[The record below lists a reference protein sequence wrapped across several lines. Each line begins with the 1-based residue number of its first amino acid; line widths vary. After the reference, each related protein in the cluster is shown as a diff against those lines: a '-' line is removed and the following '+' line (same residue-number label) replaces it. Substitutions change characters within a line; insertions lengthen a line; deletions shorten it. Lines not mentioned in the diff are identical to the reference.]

1 MAKRSGNVTSVLRN
15 MRFSQIGRLTP
26 RFVAPESTNAIVG
39 LCFQGFFWGY
49 PCSSHLYPS
58 VFFCNFFFFW
68 DLRFVNLFLWFFFDF
83 FEGGI
88 ASSHTEHSVMR
99 WQRRVQEISPSPRLK
114 PRHKLLRSLI
124 QNRTQKLQAAIH
136 PLRFLRRHRR
146 LRHHLQPRLRP
157 LSQVASYHLPC
168 RQKIQVDINRF
179 WIICYRFW
187 SDFVWCD
194 LVKQDNRAFVVCFS
208 REPWSL
214 VVFVRYRPLFSSV
227 YLS

>member
-1 MAKRSGNVTSVLRN
+1 
-15 MRFSQIGRLTP
+15 MRL
-26 RFVAPESTNAIVG
+26 
-39 LCFQGFFWGY
+39 WD
-49 PCSSHLYPS
+49 S
-58 VFFCNFFFFW
+58 VFKVFFGAILALLIFIHLFSSVIFF
-68 DLRFVNLFLWFFFDF
+68 LRFEVCESFSLVFFYF

-136 PLRFLRRHRR
+136 PLRFLRRRRR

-187 SDFVWCD
+187 SDFV
-194 LVKQDNRAFVVCFS
+194 
-208 REPWSL
+208 
-214 VVFVRYRPLFSSV
+214 
-227 YLS
+227 